1 MAEAVT
7 SLSYAGSASNSDL
20 TSNGS
25 VVTIGPLSVTMA
37 GNDLAASQAEC
48 QLGRGAGASGTPA
61 GSTPAGSSDYGFVDT
76 TYTLTPAQV
85 AAGTLMGA

>member
-7 SLSYAGSASNSDL
+7 GLDYRGNAQVSDL
-20 TSNGS
+20 TSNGAA
-25 VVTIGPLSVTMA
+25 VTIGPLSVTMA

-48 QLGRGAGASGTPA
+48 QLGRGANTPA
-61 GSTPAGSSDYGFVDT
+61 GTSDTGWVDT

-85 AAGTLMGA
+85 QAGSLMGA